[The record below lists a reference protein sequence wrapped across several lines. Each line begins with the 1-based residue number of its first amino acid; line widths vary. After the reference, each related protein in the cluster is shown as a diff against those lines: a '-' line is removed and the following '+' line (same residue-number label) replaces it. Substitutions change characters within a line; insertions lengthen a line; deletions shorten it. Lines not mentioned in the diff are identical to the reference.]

1 MTATTS
7 GVEGT
12 SAGLVERAAH
22 GDGDAFD
29 VIARALGDALYR
41 RALAILRHES
51 DAQDATQDALIR
63 AWRELPRLNDSSRF
77 DAWLDRI
84 LVNACRDRLRRR
96 GRQQLRE
103 IQLAVDGRDAG
114 RLKTHASDSGPDDG
128 RRVAIEDAFRR
139 LDIDDRTLLVLHH
152 LEQRPVADI
161 AAVLAI
167 PTGTAK
173 WRLHRARKR
182 LERELEK
189 EDRP

>member
-1 MTATTS
+1 MTATSS

-29 VIARALGDALYR
+29 AIARALGDALYR

-51 DAQDATQDALIR
+51 DAQDATQDAFIK
-63 AWRELPRLNDSSRF
+63 AWRELPRLNDHSRF

-84 LVNACRDRLRRR
+84 LVNACRDQLRRR

-103 IQLAVDGRDAG
+103 IHPAVGDRPTTQVSQTD
-114 RLKTHASDSGPDDG
+114 PDDD
-128 RRVAIEDAFRR
+128 RRTAIEAAFRR
-139 LDIDDRTLLVLHH
+139 LGIEDRTLLVLHH
-152 LEQRPVADI
+152 LEQRTVADL
-161 AAVLAI
+161 AAALAI

-173 WRLHRARKR
+173 WRLHNARRR
-182 LERELEK
+182 LERELDK
-189 EDRP
+189 EDQS